1 MAEAKKRKIPQ
12 RMCVAC
18 NEMKPKNTLIRVV
31 RSKDGVITL
40 DLTGKAA
47 GRGAYVCKNA
57 ECFDMLKKRRR
68 LNHAFGCEVDAAV
81 YDSLQSRIAEICGD
95 ESNESSEGKAQ

>member
-1 MAEAKKRKIPQ
+1 MAEIKKRKIPQ

-18 NEMKPKNTLIRVV
+18 NEMKPKNTLIRAV
-31 RSKDGVITL
+31 RSKDGEIKL

-57 ECFDMLKKRRR
+57 ECFEKLKKRKG
-68 LNHAFGCEVDAAV
+68 LNRAFGCEVDASV
-81 YDSLQSRIAEICGD
+81 YDSLQSQIAEICG
-95 ESNESSEGKAQ
+95 EEQ

>member
-47 GRGAYVCKNA
+47 GRGAYVCKSA
-57 ECFDMLKKRRR
+57 ECFERLKKRKG
-68 LNHAFGCEVDAAV
+68 LNRAFGCEVDVSV
-81 YDSLQSRIAEICGD
+81 YENLQNEIADKCGD
-95 ESNESSEGKAQ
+95 NDE

>member
-1 MAEAKKRKIPQ
+1 MTDRHKPE

-31 RSKDGVITL
+31 RSKDGEISL

-47 GRGAYVCKNA
+47 GRGAYVCKSA
-57 ECFDMLKKRRR
+57 ECFERLKKRKGINR
-68 LNHAFGCEVDAAV
+68 AFGCEVDMSV
-81 YDSLQSRIAEICGD
+81 YENLQNEIADKCGD
-95 ESNESSEGKAQ
+95 NDE